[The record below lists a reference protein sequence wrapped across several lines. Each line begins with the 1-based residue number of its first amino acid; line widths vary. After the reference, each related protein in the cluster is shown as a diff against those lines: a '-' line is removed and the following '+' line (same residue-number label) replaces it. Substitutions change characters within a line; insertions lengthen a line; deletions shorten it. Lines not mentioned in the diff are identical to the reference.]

1 MFKNEKTIDYS
12 CPHKLTCICLEF
24 RMALGIL
31 DPHIWVSL
39 MKDKWQ
45 KRKKKKK
52 ANDLGKHVI
61 TYEWS
66 LLVSSK
72 DAKARIP
79 LKNTC
84 K

>member
-1 MFKNEKTIDYS
+1 
-12 CPHKLTCICLEF
+12 
-24 RMALGIL
+24 
-31 DPHIWVSL
+31 

-45 KRKKKKK
+45 NRKKKKK

-61 TYEWS
+61 TYESKS

-72 DAKARIP
+72 DARAGIP
-79 LKNTC
+79 LKNAC